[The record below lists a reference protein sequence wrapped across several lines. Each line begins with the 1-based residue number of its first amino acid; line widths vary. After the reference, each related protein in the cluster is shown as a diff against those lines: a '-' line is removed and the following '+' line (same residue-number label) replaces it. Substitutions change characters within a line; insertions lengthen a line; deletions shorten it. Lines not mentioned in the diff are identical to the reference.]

1 MKTQIKIQ
9 LLLLLFMSTWSM
21 AQVTVKLRNI
31 SPTSGGATISEC
43 GEINL
48 GSSSSIGY
56 NCEVYMEKP
65 SNQALGAT
73 DLYIYRETSSGARSQ
88 LAFMVIPSS
97 LYWGGVSPQV
107 FSTSLSFTLSAGS
120 IATTGDKLLA
130 VLKTSTGVE
139 YRSCKYSLKKGSTSN
154 PSTPNFS
161 LSPTSKT
168 ITCGTTSSVSFS
180 VTETNNVS
188 GSVSY
193 EWNVGSGWA
202 TTAGVPVSGL
212 ITSPSRTLTLVPNT
226 YPLSNISVVP
236 IFKGNRQRSLH
247 CQISINPFT
256 STARI
261 VGNSAVCSASNAVYT
276 MTGLQN
282 GETVNWTVSNPSLVT
297 ISNATNSQVTL
308 TGVGQGDVFL
318 TGTITNSC
326 SQTIVK
332 RMKVGVGVPVIIKPN
347 CGGLILTP
355 IDQLPS
361 DNSYCNLCRSN
372 YFYTDKNMIEA
383 EATGGHNLTWDWDQ
397 QTTNFTWTTQ
407 QHRARFLPHQMGAIR
422 FRVRAQNVCGWSS
435 WYNQRINI
443 TQECDNGDDEVF
455 GFSERNNISSLNSS
469 KATLDYFTAYP
480 NPASTIINLELADQS
495 HTPNKKATVSAEL
508 FDFYGFTKA
517 KILMD
522 NYNGQIDVSRLP
534 RGTYIL
540 KVSVDGNVESH
551 QIVVE

>member
-43 GEINL
+43 GEIDL
-48 GSSSSIGY
+48 GSSSTSTY
-56 NCEVYMEKP
+56 HCEVYMEKP
-65 SNQALGAT
+65 FNHALGDT
-73 DLYIYRETSSGARSQ
+73 DLYIYIENSFGIRFQVENKWILGSSFIGS
-88 LAFMVIPSS
+88 I
-97 LYWGGVSPQV
+97 SPQV
-107 FSTSLSFTLSAGS
+107 SSIMFPFTLQASTFS
-120 IATTGDKLLA
+120 TGDKLIA
-130 VLKTSTGVE
+130 VLKTLTGVE
-139 YRSCKYSLKKGSTSN
+139 YRSCEYTLKKGATSTP
-154 PSTPNFS
+154 PSTPSFS

-212 ITSPSRTLTLVPNT
+212 ITTTSRTLTLVPNT

-247 CQISINPFT
+247 CQVSISPFT

-347 CGGLILTP
+347 CGGLVLTP
-355 IDQLPS
+355 IDQFPS
-361 DNSYCNLCRSN
+361 DNSYCDLCRSN
-372 YFYTDKNMIEA
+372 NFYADKNMIEA

-407 QHRARFLPHQMGAIR
+407 QHRARFLPYQMGTIR

-435 WYNQRINI
+435 WYDQRINI
-443 TQECDNGDDEVF
+443 TQECDNDDDNVF
-455 GFSERNNISSLNSS
+455 GFAERSNISSLNSS

-508 FDFYGFTKA
+508 FDFYGFPKA